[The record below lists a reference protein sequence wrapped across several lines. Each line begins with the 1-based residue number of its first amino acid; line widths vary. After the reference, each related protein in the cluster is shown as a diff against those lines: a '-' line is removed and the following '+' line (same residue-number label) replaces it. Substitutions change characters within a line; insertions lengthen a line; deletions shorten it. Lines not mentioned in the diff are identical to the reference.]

1 MFVQISNFMIKT
13 RKTARDLTVRLNEDG
28 IPVELLSG
36 ELAVEQ
42 RASVIKRFRD
52 GQSKMLITTNVT
64 ARGID
69 IDDVNLVINFDL
81 PTNPDGSADY
91 ETYLHRIGR
100 TGRFGKSGVA
110 VNLIDSYS
118 ANVMEKIQKHFGR
131 PITKLDASDPEAI
144 EQINQ

>member
-1 MFVQISNFMIKT
+1 MIKT

-81 PTNPDGSADY
+81 PMNSDGSADY

-118 ANVMEKIQKHFGR
+118 ASVMEKIQKHFGR
-131 PITKLDASDPEAI
+131 AITKLDASDPEAI